1 MWIGWIELDVL
12 LGDVHSL
19 KSKRSRLRSLVAET
33 RRRFDV
39 SVAEVGHLDLHRRSL
54 VGAALVAGDHAHL
67 VDVLDTVEH
76 FVAMRPELELLS
88 ARRGIANSND

>member
-19 KSKRSRLRSLVAET
+19 KSKRSRVRPLMTET

-39 SVAEVGHLDLHRRSL
+39 CVAEVGHLDLHRRSL
-54 VGAALVAGDHAHL
+54 VGAALVAADHGH
-67 VDVLDTVEH
+67 VVHVLDAVES
-76 FVAMRPELELLS
+76 FVATRPELELLS
-88 ARRGIANSND
+88 ARRGMNKSDD